1 MIKVKVYTIGRSKE
15 PWLLFALEEYQK
27 RLSSSHLIE
36 WVFAK
41 NEAHL
46 AELAEPGLIALD
58 LKGDMLDSV
67 GLSDRLKGKSRL
79 SFFIGGAV
87 GLPKEV
93 LAKAGW
99 KWSLS
104 KLTFPH
110 QIVRLLLLEQLYRSV
125 SIERGDPYHK

>member
-15 PWLLFALEEYQK
+15 PWLLIALEEYQK
-27 RLSSSHLIE
+27 RLSGSHLIE

-41 NEAHL
+41 NDAHL
-46 AELAEPGLIALD
+46 TELAEPGLIALD
-58 LKGDMLDSV
+58 LKGDMVDSV
-67 GLSDRLKGKSRL
+67 GLISRLTGKSRL
-79 SFFIGGAV
+79 SFFIGGAE